1 MKYPSTVLMLIAKLF
16 FAGLVVGG
24 LFMPEILNYNIDP
37 VGHSLE
43 PFEHHSGT

>member
-1 MKYPSTVLMLIAKLF
+1 MAKLF

-24 LFMPEILNYNIDP
+24 LFTPETLNCNIEP

-43 PFEHHSGT
+43 PLEHHSVTLKVT